1 MTHEEMERTMEFI
14 LAQQAKFSV
23 DIDLL
28 KESQAALTHS
38 VTEMKAQ
45 ADLDRAIMQ
54 GAISEMQGAISEM
67 KDGISE
73 MRQGVMA
80 MLSIAD
86 QMEKTTR
93 SLVQAQIGTSQR
105 VTRLEDRVIKL
116 EQP

>member
-28 KESQAALTHS
+28 KESQAALTNS
-38 VTEMKAQ
+38 VTEMKVQ

-54 GAISEMQGAISEM
+54 EAIH
-67 KDGISE
+67 E
-73 MRQGVMA
+73 MRQGVTA
-80 MLSIAD
+80 MLLIAERL
-86 QMEKTTR
+86 EKTT
-93 SLVQAQIGTSQR
+93 SGLVQAQIGTSQR
-105 VTRLEDRVIKL
+105 VTRLEDRVTKL

>member
-45 ADLDRAIMQ
+45 ADLDRATMQ
-54 GAISEMQGAISEM
+54 EAIH
-67 KDGISE
+67 E

-86 QMEKTTR
+86 QMEKTT
-93 SLVQAQIGTSQR
+93 SNLVQAQIGTSQR
-105 VTRLEDRVIKL
+105 VTRLEDRVTKL

>member
-28 KESQAALTHS
+28 KESQAALTNS
-38 VTEMKAQ
+38 VTEMKIQ
-45 ADLDRAIMQ
+45 ADLDRATMQ
-54 GAISEMQGAISEM
+54 EAIH
-67 KDGISE
+67 E

-105 VTRLEDRVIKL
+105 VTRLEDRVTKL
-116 EQP
+116 EQS

>member
-28 KESQAALTHS
+28 KESQAALTNS

-54 GAISEMQGAISEM
+54 GAISEMR
-67 KDGISE
+67 DGISE

-80 MLSIAD
+80 MLLIAERL
-86 QMEKTTR
+86 EKTT
-93 SLVQAQIGTSQR
+93 SDLAQAQIGTSQR
-105 VTRLEDRVIKL
+105 VTRLEDRVTKL

>member
-54 GAISEMQGAISEM
+54 GAISEM

-80 MLSIAD
+80 MPSIAD

-105 VTRLEDRVIKL
+105 VTRLEDRVTKL

>member
-45 ADLDRAIMQ
+45 ADLDRAI
-54 GAISEMQGAISEM
+54 MQGAISEM